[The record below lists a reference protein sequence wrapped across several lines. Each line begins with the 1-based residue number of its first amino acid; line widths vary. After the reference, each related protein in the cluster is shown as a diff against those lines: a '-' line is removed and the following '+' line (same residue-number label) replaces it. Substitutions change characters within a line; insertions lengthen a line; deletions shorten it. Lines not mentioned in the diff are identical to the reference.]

1 MYFGRGQGRV
11 SHVVKNCVQHC
22 FCTLEHCC
30 TLEQSPNP
38 ALSISSVISA
48 PATGLTLP
56 PFYQETNMWYI
67 HLLANKHFQSTINIW
82 FKKSLSI
89 KYKDVHGRFST
100 RWLRISKMI
109 VSRLFPLLGFQ
120 KFLTAMFRKEFC
132 ANGRKIWLEQWHVQ
146 VQRSVGA
153 DRK

>member
-1 MYFGRGQGRV
+1 MYFGRGQGWV
-11 SHVVKNCVQHC
+11 SHVVKNCVRHC

-38 ALSISSVISA
+38 ALSISSVILA

-67 HLLANKHFQSTINIW
+67 HLLANQHFQSTINIW
-82 FKKSLSI
+82 SEKVYPWNIRMCREAFQCSNDLEFQRCE
-89 KYKDVHGRFST
+89 G
-100 RWLRISKMI
+100 
-109 VSRLFPLLGFQ
+109 RLFPLLGFQ